1 MGENNINTQMNLN
14 NDENQY
20 TQILNQL
27 NQINNTLQLVIIN
40 NFMNNNDV
48 RNIQQLLYNI
58 QLNMNI
64 IINNNNNLNILYNMI
79 NNQNEL
85 INHII
90 NNNLPQ

>member
-27 NQINNTLQLVIIN
+27 NQINNSLQLVIIN

-48 RNIQQLLYNI
+48 RNIQLLLYNI

-64 IINNNNNLNILYNMI
+64 IINNNNNQNILYNMI

>member
-27 NQINNTLQLVIIN
+27 NQINNSLQLVIIN

-64 IINNNNNLNILYNMI
+64 IINNNNNQNILYNMI

-90 NNNLPQ
+90 NNLPQ

>member
-90 NNNLPQ
+90 NNNLP

>member
-27 NQINNTLQLVIIN
+27 NQINNSLQLVIIN

-64 IINNNNNLNILYNMI
+64 IINNNNNQNILYNMI